1 MKPTCF
7 FLTLPQSILFFNA
20 QELIETIPEAVLF
33 HLWVCINHQEPMG
46 FGSCKLVH
54 SEELF
59 SRYNIGK
66 MLIQLIELFL
76 VRGQEHNVNGAI
88 QSYGSR

>member
-7 FLTLPQSILFFNA
+7 FLTLPQSILFFNT
-20 QELIETIPEAVLF
+20 QELIETIPEPVLF
-33 HLWVCINHQEPMG
+33 CLWVCINHQEPVG
-46 FGSCKLVH
+46 FGSRKLVH

-59 SRYNIGK
+59 SRYHISE

-76 VRGQEHNVNGAI
+76 VRG
-88 QSYGSR
+88 